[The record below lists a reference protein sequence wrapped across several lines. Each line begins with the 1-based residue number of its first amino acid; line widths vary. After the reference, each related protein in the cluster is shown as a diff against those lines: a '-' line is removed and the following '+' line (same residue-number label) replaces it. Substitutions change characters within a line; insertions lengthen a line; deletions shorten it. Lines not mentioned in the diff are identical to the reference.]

1 MSAAEMGQGEGTLS
15 KGAALVADA
24 KVDFD
29 RISNKLDG
37 QIQGLRGRWQGAGG
51 TAFFTLHQA
60 WTEKQKVIV
69 QALNEFESVVDR
81 HRARQRLDRRGSVG
95 QLRPHHQPTR
105 LTPPGLEE

>member
-15 KGAALVADA
+15 KGAGLVADA

-60 WTEKQKVIV
+60 WTEKQNVITN
-69 QALNEFESVVDR
+69 ALNEFEASLQSTERDNVNTDEAQSANYNR
-81 HRARQRLDRRGSVG
+81 TAGRLGG
-95 QLRPHHQPTR
+95 
-105 LTPPGLEE
+105 